1 MHDLNVNKRLWDQAD
16 ELGQANRRR
25 LAEARIYT
33 LNLMSAP
40 GAGKTTLLEQTLER
54 FGGRVRAA
62 VIEGDIQG
70 RADADRL
77 ERFGIPVR
85 QINTHGAC
93 HLDPKL
99 VASTLDTMDLG
110 AIDLLFIENV
120 GNLVCPAEFDLG
132 EADRVMLL
140 SVTEGHDKPA
150 KYPLMFRTAN
160 LLLLNKADLLPYT
173 NFDLAEASR
182 VARVLHEG
190 IEILTLSCRTGEGLE
205 AWIAWLEGR
214 LAHARE
220 HWNGVPHHHGDHG
233 PGSHGHGTHE
243 HNGADH
249 DHAGHDHAPHRG
261 AGD

>member
-1 MHDLNVNKRLWDQAD
+1 MHDLNVNKHLWEHTD

-25 LAEARIYT
+25 LEEARVYT

-40 GAGKTTLLEQTLER
+40 GAGKTTLLERTLER
-54 FGGRVRAA
+54 LASRLRFG

-77 ERFGIPVR
+77 ARFGGLVL

-93 HLDPKL
+93 HLDPRQ
-99 VASTLDTMDLG
+99 VATALDTMDLG
-110 AIDLLFIENV
+110 AIDLLVIENV

-150 KYPLMFRTAN
+150 KYPLMFRTAD
-160 LLLLNKADLLPYT
+160 LLILNKTDLLPHT
-173 NFDLAEASR
+173 NFDTAEASR
-182 VARVLHEG
+182 VARVLHEE
-190 IEILTLSCRTGEGLE
+190 IEILELSCRTGDGLE
-205 AWIAWLEGR
+205 RWIAWLEHH

-220 HWNGVPHHHGDHG
+220 HWDGVAHDHG
-233 PGSHGHGTHE
+233 RGPDHAHRFGRDREHGHT
-243 HNGADH
+243 
-249 DHAGHDHAPHRG
+249 HAGSAG
-261 AGD
+261 A